1 MDTSEVVQAIVSGLV
16 LGSIYALMTVGFT
29 LVYGTLRT
37 LNMAHGVMVMVG
49 GFVAWVAFDK
59 AGIDPWASLLLAFA
73 FTFVLGMAVQ
83 RIAVQ
88 PLIGRVGVDL
98 EMAGFIATL
107 AVAIILQNLALLW
120 YGPRNK
126 AVPPLIGG
134 DIQLM
139 EGVEVTRHSIA
150 MGIIAVT
157 LLLVL
162 GRFLSGSR
170 HGLAIGAVAQDLA
183 AARLMG
189 VPTTRVYLLTMGLA
203 SGLAGIAGVLLA
215 SVYFVSPNS
224 GDNPLLKALIVA
236 IFGGL
241 GSVRGTIVAAYTI
254 GLLEAGISLWLGV
267 SWSLPLLFLVII
279 AVLTVR
285 PYGLYGRPQEARL

>member
-1 MDTSEVVQAIVSGLV
+1 MDMSEVVQAIVSGLV

-107 AVAIILQNLALLW
+107 AVAIIVQNLALLW

-139 EGVEVTRHSIA
+139 AGVEVTRHSIA

>member
-1 MDTSEVVQAIVSGLV
+1 
-16 LGSIYALMTVGFT
+16 
-29 LVYGTLRT
+29 
-37 LNMAHGVMVMVG
+37 
-49 GFVAWVAFDK
+49 
-59 AGIDPWASLLLAFA
+59 
-73 FTFVLGMAVQ
+73 
-83 RIAVQ
+83 
-88 PLIGRVGVDL
+88 
-98 EMAGFIATL
+98 MAGFIATL
-107 AVAIILQNLALLW
+107 AVAIIVQNLALLW

-139 EGVEVTRHSIA
+139 AGVEVTRHSIA

>member
-189 VPTTRVYLLTMGLA
+189 VPTTRVYLLNMGLA

>member
-1 MDTSEVVQAIVSGLV
+1 MDMSEVVQAIVSGLV

-107 AVAIILQNLALLW
+107 AVAIIVQNLALLW

>member
-139 EGVEVTRHSIA
+139 AGVEVTRHSIA

>member
-107 AVAIILQNLALLW
+107 AVAIIVQNLALLW

>member
-107 AVAIILQNLALLW
+107 AVAIIVQNLALLW

-139 EGVEVTRHSIA
+139 AGVEVTRHSIA

>member
-1 MDTSEVVQAIVSGLV
+1 MDMSEVVQAIVSGLV